1 MDLDGAAR
9 GSGLT
14 RWLGLFGAVV
24 LAAGLVTA
32 YGGALR
38 ADVSSTWDYCGAGKT
53 IVTVPCRCPERDIQ
67 TTWPGEAIVCFS
79 PAPDSAYLMADLGSS
94 AVIVGALLLAV
105 GILLRL
111 GRVGWTWLVIRS
123 ALIVVAS
130 VVVAGLAGLLTTGPP
145 CLDCPSA
152 PSDPAFAGAAIVAGS
167 AAVVVLAAALLP
179 LGFHFVSRSQ
189 SRLKTPQDSADRTV

>member
-1 MDLDGAAR
+1 MSLAGAAR
-9 GSGLT
+9 GSRLT

-38 ADVSSTWDYCGAGKT
+38 ADLSSTWDYCGTGKT

-79 PAPDSAYLMADLGSS
+79 QAPDSAYLMADLGSS

-105 GILLRL
+105 GTLLRL
-111 GRVGWTWLVIRS
+111 GRVGGTLLVTFSGYPI
-123 ALIVVAS
+123 
-130 VVVAGLAGLLTTGPP
+130 T
-145 CLDCPSA
+145 
-152 PSDPAFAGAAIVAGS
+152 
-167 AAVVVLAAALLP
+167 
-179 LGFHFVSRSQ
+179 
-189 SRLKTPQDSADRTV
+189 

>member
-1 MDLDGAAR
+1 MGLDGAAR

-105 GILLRL
+105 GNLLRL
-111 GRVGWTWLVIRS
+111 GRVGWTWLVVRS
-123 ALIVVAS
+123 ALTVVAS
-130 VVVAGLAGLLTTGPP
+130 ARRRRAGRST
-145 CLDCPSA
+145 DHR
-152 PSDPAFAGAAIVAGS
+152 
-167 AAVVVLAAALLP
+167 AALPRLSERAERSRLCGGGDRSRKRRARRAGCCATTAGIP
-179 LGFHFVSRSQ
+179 LGQPVAVAAQ
-189 SRLKTPQDSADRTV
+189 NAP